1 LKGHQIV
8 TATITP
14 YVACDLDGPDR
25 RDGKVRSSYRL
36 RDGNRLIVTTDRLSA
51 FDRIIAGVPYKGQV
65 LNQLAAW
72 WFEQTRDIVGN
83 HVVSLPDPNALVARE
98 ANPLPVEV
106 VVRGRITGVTST
118 SLWKRYAAGDRVLYG
133 HRLPDGLK
141 KNESLPEPLI
151 TPTTKAE
158 KGAHDEA
165 LTVAEVVERGLLSVP
180 LWTEVQDIA
189 VALFKRG
196 VERAAK
202 AGLVLADTKYE
213 FGVTAAGELL
223 VIDEIHTPDS
233 SRFWVADSL
242 EGRLAKGEEPESLD
256 KEVVRKALDA
266 AGFRGDGEV
275 PDLPQS
281 VWTETSERYISC
293 YERLTGRPFERG
305 AYPIGPRLA
314 ANVKGLF

>member
-1 LKGHQIV
+1 V
-8 TATITP
+8 TATIAP
-14 YVACDLDGPDR
+14 YLDCDLDGPER

-36 RDGNRLIVTTDRLSA
+36 RDGNRLFVTTDRLSA
-51 FDRIIAGVPYKGQV
+51 FDRVVAGVPYKGQV

-72 WFEQTRDIVGN
+72 WFEQTGDIVGN
-83 HVVSLPDPNALVARE
+83 HVVSLPDPNALVGRE

-133 HRLPDGLK
+133 HRLPDGLR
-141 KNESLPEPLI
+141 KNESLPKPLI

-158 KGAHDEA
+158 KGGHDEA
-165 LTVAEVVERGLLSVP
+165 LTVAEVVDRGFLSAP
-180 LWTEVQDIA
+180 LWSELQDIA
-189 VALFKRG
+189 VALFQRG
-196 VERAAK
+196 VERAAN
-202 AGLVLADTKYE
+202 AGIVLADTKYE
-213 FGVTAAGELL
+213 FGITADRELL

-233 SRFWVADSL
+233 SRFWIADSL
-242 EGRLAKGEEPESLD
+242 EERLSRGEEPESLD

-266 AGFRGDGEV
+266 VGFRGDGEV

-293 YERLTGRPFERG
+293 YERLTGRAFERG

>member
-1 LKGHQIV
+1 LN
-8 TATITP
+8 ATITP
-14 YVACDLDGPDR
+14 FVTCGLEGPDR

-36 RDGNRLIVTTDRLSA
+36 RDGNRLFVTTDRLSA
-51 FDRIIAGVPYKGQV
+51 FDRVVAGVPYKGQV

-83 HVVSLPDPNALVARE
+83 HVVSLPDPNALIALE

-106 VVRGRITGVTST
+106 IVRGRITGVTST
-118 SLWKRYAAGDRVLYG
+118 SLWRQYSDGGRVLYG

-141 KNESLPEPLI
+141 KNDALPKPLV

-158 KGAHDEA
+158 KGGHDEV
-165 LTVAEVVERGLLSVP
+165 LTIADVVDRGLLSAPV
-180 LWTEVQDIA
+180 WSAVQDIA
-189 VALFKRG
+189 VALFERG

-202 AGLVLADTKYE
+202 AGLVFADTKYE
-213 FGVTAAGELL
+213 FGVTPDGTLL
-223 VIDEIHTPDS
+223 LIDEMHTPDS
-233 SRFWVADSL
+233 SRFWVADTI
-242 EGRLAKGEEPESLD
+242 EARLSKGEEPESLD

-266 AGFRGDGEV
+266 AGFRGDGPV

-293 YERLTGRPFERG
+293 FERLTGQTFERG
-305 AYPIGPRLA
+305 GYPIEPRLA